1 MKSRETVGPA
11 GWGNGS
17 YSPAPS
23 WAAAGPVQATK
34 MATPLATPAKRL
46 MTARTI
52 HTAAPGERL
61 RTRPLALI
69 AVALVAVEAV
79 LALVGATWGP
89 LAVAA
94 LVIAPGLALLP
105 LLPASSRASP
115 SAALAAAPA
124 LGIAAASV
132 ALITVASVGVELSGV
147 SVRLAVAVV
156 VGGGLV
162 LRLPEPALRFDRG
175 EAAAAGG
182 LLLALLLGVLI
193 EQRVVGETP
202 VPGNDWAHYVLYADQ
217 IARHGSLLIDNPY
230 WMLGAPF
237 REDPGVPALYGA
249 HLLMTDA
256 PASVLQQ
263 GIALFALAQIAAVY
277 ALGRSLWGGVAGVVG
292 ALLWAALPL
301 GYTLLGWHG
310 LANAAALALLAV
322 LLLYLGEFAAGR
334 LDVAAA
340 VGAGLVVVGIAAAH
354 RLTFGVAM
362 LTTLVAVAAGLALA
376 SDRRMQLRAVAIALG
391 AAVVMGAGVAYDL
404 LERNSTFGGTQGHTA
419 YLSSKIDLEL
429 LIRDLTIPFA
439 VVGVA
444 ALLAAPLVVR
454 DRRTTVPVLSLFVVV
469 AALAYSWVVE
479 LPLHY
484 TRMAY
489 YLPLAL
495 VPLIGAAAGSV
506 PRRALAGAVAGVL
519 VVATAV
525 AAWSQADDVRRFYQF
540 ADASSLRG
548 LGHLEG
554 DLRPREVVVTDRC
567 WSFLGTWLLSTRTLA
582 ALDPSDIQPKAELP
596 YARQA
601 RAVLRGSP
609 RGRAL
614 VDRYGIRYAIVDP
627 TCTLSNGERAEPP
640 RIGRPVFVSRR
651 LVVLRIPGI

>member
-1 MKSRETVGPA
+1 
-11 GWGNGS
+11 
-17 YSPAPS
+17 
-23 WAAAGPVQATK
+23 
-34 MATPLATPAKRL
+34 
-46 MTARTI
+46 
-52 HTAAPGERL
+52 
-61 RTRPLALI
+61 
-69 AVALVAVEAV
+69 VELSV
-79 LALVGATWGP
+79 VSVRV
-89 LAVAA
+89 AVAA
-94 LVIAPGLALLP
+94 VVAGGLA
-105 LLPASSRASP
+105 
-115 SAALAAAPA
+115 
-124 LGIAAASV
+124 
-132 ALITVASVGVELSGV
+132 
-147 SVRLAVAVV
+147 
-156 VGGGLV
+156 
-162 LRLPEPALRFDRG
+162 LRLPEPPLRVARG
-175 EAAAAGG
+175 ELAAAGG
-182 LLLALLLGVLI
+182 LLLALVVGVVI

-237 REDPGVPALYGA
+237 REDPGVPSLYGA

-277 ALGRSLWGGVAGVVG
+277 ALGRSLWGGMAGVLG

-310 LANAAALALLAV
+310 LANAAALALLAL
-322 LLLYLGEFAAGR
+322 LLLYLGEFVAGR
-334 LDVAAA
+334 LDLPAA
-340 VGAGLVVVGIAAAH
+340 VGAGLLVVGIAAAH

-362 LTTLVAVAAGLALA
+362 LTTFLTVGVGLVVAR
-376 SDRRMQLRAVAIALG
+376 DRRASLRALAIALG
-391 AAVVMGAGVAYDL
+391 ATVVMGAGVVYDL

-419 YLSSKIDLEL
+419 YLSSKIDLDL

-444 ALLAAPLVVR
+444 ALVAAPLVVR
-454 DRRTTVPVLSLFVVV
+454 DRRTTVPLLSLFAVV
-469 AALAYSWVVE
+469 AALAYSWIVE

-495 VPLIGAAAGSV
+495 VPLIGAVAGSV
-506 PRRALAGAVAGVL
+506 PRRALAGVVAGVL
-519 VVATAV
+519 VLATAI

-540 ADASSLRG
+540 ADSSSLRG
-548 LGHLEG
+548 LGHLEA

-582 ALDPSDIQPKAELP
+582 ALDPSDIQPKAELSF
-596 YARQA
+596 ARQA

-609 RGRAL
+609 KGRVV

-640 RIGRPVFVSRR
+640 RVGRPVFVSLR
-651 LVVLRIPGI
+651 LVVLRIGSQ